1 MVIQKECKANEEL
14 GKQVLM
20 MMILLLGIDYWQLTG
35 L

>member
-14 GKQVLM
+14 GEQVLM
-20 MMILLLGIDYWQLTG
+20 MMILLLIIDYWQLTG